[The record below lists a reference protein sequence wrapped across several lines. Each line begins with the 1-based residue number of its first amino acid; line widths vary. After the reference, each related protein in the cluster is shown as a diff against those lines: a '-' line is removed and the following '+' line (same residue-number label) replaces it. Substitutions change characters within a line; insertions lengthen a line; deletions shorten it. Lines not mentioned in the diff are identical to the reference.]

1 MSNDPDDILAI
12 ALANGELDKFLVGE
26 PFYFFETKDD
36 NDDPQNVVVAF
47 DLLFMPYF
55 RAGDKLFQAT
65 LVTSLVKMLET
76 YPDRDRAIYMAQ
88 RWIWYYRFCISKRNA
103 QPQGVYA
110 ALPDIDLTAP
120 SMVLKRQ
127 MEANKAELIEDIRWA
142 GATWNSKYGLWEPLV
157 RTALHVRD
165 KLGGPDYVPTNA

>member
-1 MSNDPDDILAI
+1 MNNAPDDILAI
-12 ALANGELDKFLVGE
+12 ALTNAELDKFLVGE

-55 RAGDKLFQAT
+55 RAGDKLFQAAFIN
-65 LVTSLVKMLET
+65 SLAKILET
-76 YPDRDRAIYMAQ
+76 YPDRNRAIYMAQ
-88 RWIWYYRFCISKRNA
+88 RWIWYYRFCISKRNS

-120 SMVLKRQ
+120 SIVLKRQ
-127 MEANKAELIEDIRWA
+127 MEVNKTELVNDTRWA
-142 GATWNSKYGLWEPLV
+142 GAPWNSKQGLWEPLV
-157 RTALHVRD
+157 RTAVHVRD
-165 KLGGPDYVPTNA
+165 TLGGPDYVPDNA